1 MSRSSGPHRR
11 LSAPLATLLLA
22 TSCALCLACGPVAP
36 RPVAPVAQAPPPPA
50 PEKDPCPPSP
60 RSHSVFA
67 VLVDG
72 RDVGREV
79 RSRFVEPGPSG
90 LEELILSHTVKRMR
104 LGSVEF
110 DRWEIRTNRFRVSDD
125 LFLRSSHTS
134 MDQVSA
140 KVALVGYYGAGW
152 ERLVEKRNSVTD
164 PPRSEPSPLSLSGDE
179 VVGFRLTDLL
189 RRTALG
195 EEPPV
200 SGISFYE
207 TSLKEPIEVDIGPP
221 GEGSIEIDGQTIE
234 GTFVDAS
241 RSCDD
246 VVVLRAFFDSTGALW
261 QESFPGMH
269 EVRQRLTGPL
279 SPSAQTSKLLVGL
292 RSEAYVGLPNSA
304 TRAVFRLRSSPDRL
318 DAIEELGVLSSPLNQ
333 RLRRVSEG
341 ELELWVTA
349 GAPDGEFPP
358 GEEDLG
364 GSRYIHPDAPAIRKA
379 LRYLRTAGRAGSL
392 PDERADNATPVIAR
406 SSLIRRPAAFWGDPD
421 KVAGIVMSFVHAIL
435 PDKRHTF
442 SMSDAV
448 STLMRGSG
456 DCTEHAVLFASLMR
470 AHGVPT
476 RLVAGIYLTRGGL
489 WGYHMWNSYWN
500 GDRWRPIDPGNN
512 VYEPG
517 SLYVALGRG
526 ATRFSDLRAD
536 LAGFIYR
543 TFSGVSFDL
552 VEAYSEGDRLVLAR
566 PRQPGSSDL
575 PVSALFNAIVLAGRG
590 DYDNALEVLESG
602 IPSGRRSLRVRLMR
616 IELLVG
622 AGRHLDALAE
632 IEELRDETSSE
643 ENTYLLDRLELE
655 SLLTSGR
662 FAEARDSLE
671 RLERHLPFGS
681 PTLVVFRSRLELATG
696 DEAAAFALL
705 DASIEAHPDDPALL
719 TAFAE
724 AAAEAPD
731 QPSPE
736 IVSRALALARRAVFL
751 TLAADPDALHTLSRA
766 LRLSGLHCASARVA
780 DHALIL
786 APDDRELH
794 LFRERLL
801 SDRLGEPGR
810 SSAVLE

>member
-1 MSRSSGPHRR
+1 M
-11 LSAPLATLLLA
+11 
-22 TSCALCLACGPVAP
+22 C
-36 RPVAPVAQAPPPPA
+36 
-50 PEKDPCPPSP
+50 SP

-90 LEELILSHTVKRMR
+90 EEEVILSHTVKRMR

-110 DRWEIRTNRFRVSDD
+110 DRWEIRTNRFNVSND
-125 LFLRSSHTS
+125 LLLHSSHTS
-134 MDQVSA
+134 MDHVSS
-140 KVALVGYYGAGW
+140 KVALVGYDGDGW
-152 ERLVEKRNSVTD
+152 ERLVEKRDSVMD
-164 PPRSEPSPLSLSGDE
+164 SPRSDPAPLALSGDE

-189 RRTALG
+189 RRAALG
-195 EEPPV
+195 KEPPV
-200 SGISFYE
+200 SRISFYE
-207 TSLKEPIEVDIGPP
+207 TSLKEPIEVSIGPP
-221 GEGSIEIDGQTIE
+221 RDGSIEINGQTID
-234 GTFVDAS
+234 GTYVDAS
-241 RSCDD
+241 RSLGD
-246 VVVLRAFFDSTGALW
+246 VVVLRAFFDSTGTLW
-261 QESFPGMH
+261 QESFPRMH
-269 EVRQRLTGPL
+269 EIRQRLSGSL

-292 RSEAYVGLPNSA
+292 RSKSYVGLPNSA

-318 DAIEELGVLSSPLNQ
+318 DSIEELGVLEAPLNQ
-333 RLRRVSEG
+333 SLRRVSEG
-341 ELELWVTA
+341 ELELEVTA

-358 GEEDLG
+358 VDDDLS

-379 LRYLRTAGRAGSL
+379 LRYLRTAGRSGSL

-406 SSLIRRPAAFWGDPD
+406 SSLIRRPAAFWSDPD

-448 STLMRGSG
+448 STLLRGSG

-489 WGYHMWNSYWN
+489 WGYHMWNAYWN
-500 GDRWRPIDPGNN
+500 GACWRPIDPGNN

-552 VEAYSEGDRLVLAR
+552 VGAYSDGDRLVLAR
-566 PRQPGSSDL
+566 PRQPGSGDL
-575 PVSALFNAIVLAGRG
+575 PDSALFNAIVLAGRG
-590 DYDNALEVLESG
+590 DYDSALEILESG
-602 IPSGRRSLRVRLMR
+602 IPPGRRSLRVRLMR

-622 AGRHLDALAE
+622 AGRHLDALEE
-632 IEELRDETSSE
+632 IRDLRDETSSD

-662 FAEARDSLE
+662 IAEALESLD
-671 RLERHLPFGS
+671 RLERHLPPGS
-681 PTLVVFRSRLELATG
+681 PTLAVFRSRLELATG

-705 DASIEAHPDDPALL
+705 DASIEDHPDDPLLL

-724 AAAEAPD
+724 SASESAD
-731 QPSPE
+731 RPSPE
-736 IVSRALALARRAVFL
+736 IVSRALARARRAVFL
-751 TLAADPDALHTLSRA
+751 TLAADPDALYALSRA
-766 LRLSGLHCASARVA
+766 MHLAGLFCAAARVA

-786 APDDRELH
+786 APDDRELR
-794 LFRERLL
+794 LFRERALA
-801 SDRLGEPGR
+801 DRFGQRNR